1 MTNYRCKWTSKFY
14 PPYNGRFGFFM
25 WLTKSQR
32 VKLYNLVLYRQYL
45 LSLYAMELMEDIEN
59 DGQYKNSFVQ
69 ASFVQAIFTTFVC
82 NGRYRKCWIYKY
94 LIFNI

>member
-1 MTNYRCKWTSKFY
+1 M
-14 PPYNGRFGFFM
+14 
-25 WLTKSQR
+25 
-32 VKLYNLVLYRQYL
+32 KLYNLVLYRQYL

-82 NGRYRKCWIYKY
+82 NGRYI
-94 LIFNI
+94 LML